1 MGKVIMSGI
10 VPPVEIPLHLPPIG
24 KALNDCTW
32 EEISNIAKKGKARQ
46 YFNIGD
52 TKAITIK
59 GTVGT
64 QAIDTTL
71 YAYIIGF
78 DHNGATN
85 TIDFGTFKSE
95 ASGGKDLAFK
105 DGKYNNYSTGGTL
118 YYNMNHSSNTN
129 KGGWKDCD
137 LRYDILGSTHAK
149 GVDANET
156 CTVSPVANTLMAAL
170 PVELRAVMKPMTIYT
185 DNTAG
190 GAGSVLSNITTTV
203 DYLPLPS
210 PWEVLTSTQ
219 AVGGNSYEK
228 NYQTQYEYFKSGNS
242 AQKYRFGA
250 SSNTCIWWT
259 RSPVPSDSKYFKYI
273 SASGTNGDNEARYSY
288 GIAPIFRV

>member
-10 VPPVEIPLHLPPIG
+10 VPPIEIPIALPPIG
-24 KALNDCTW
+24 KALNDYTW

-46 YFNIGD
+46 YFNVGD

-105 DGKYNNYSTGGTL
+105 DGKYNGTSTNGTL
-118 YYNMNHSSNTN
+118 YYNMAHSGSTN
-129 KGGWKDCD
+129 DGGWKGCA
-137 LRYDILGSTHAK
+137 LRYDILGSTNAK
-149 GVDANET
+149 GVDADET
-156 CTVSPVANTLMAAL
+156 CTTNPVANTLMAAL

-185 DNTAG
+185 DNVAKSNGNVQSNVTA
-190 GAGSVLSNITTTV
+190 SV
-203 DYLPLPS
+203 DYLPLLAEFETFGAKS
-210 PWEVLTSTQ
+210 Y
-219 AVGGNSYEK
+219 ANSYEQ
-228 NYQTQYEYFKSGNS
+228 NYQKQYEYFKSGNS
-242 AQKYRFGA
+242 KVKYRFGA
-250 SSNTCIWWT
+250 SSNTARWWL
-259 RSPVPSDSKYFKYI
+259 RSPYPSNSVSFCDV
-273 SASGTNGDNEARYSY
+273 ASSGVENYDNANYSY